1 MTSENPQGLPEE
13 SPATSKQE
21 INHVRNEIKRD
32 IDQSLSPKERKLQK
46 LRERRESGT
55 LDPYD
60 LDLNF
65 LFQLQQAGD
74 PLTRNDLKNQA
85 VVLTREDFD
94 QLGSMEILLANGE
107 SIVID
112 SESLPEDDVLIMY
125 PEDLG

>member
-107 SIVID
+107 SMVID